1 MNKYL
6 KYLNDYYFREKNF
19 IKIESKI
26 NKDKDEKS
34 KR

>member
-6 KYLNDYYFREKNF
+6 NYLNDKYFREVNF